1 MDGKGIEMRLAEK
14 KAIRQLAIELLDT
27 ENGMSVIAFNL
38 LAELL
43 RLTGSEDILHAVN
56 DAENNPYI
64 GEDDA
69 EDFRREISK
78 WEEAQ
83 TAAMDVGPDLP
94 PHEPVENDAL
104 QDLIAKTKDQE

>member
-1 MDGKGIEMRLAEK
+1 MNLPEK
-14 KAIRQLAIELLDT
+14 RAIRQLAIELLDD
-27 ENGMSVIAFNL
+27 ENGMPVNAFNL

-43 RLTGSEDILHAVN
+43 RLTGSEDILKAVN

-69 EDFRREISK
+69 EDFRRDISK

-83 TAAMDVGPDLP
+83 GAAMDVGVDLP
-94 PHEPVENDAL
+94 PIEPVPFNDGL
-104 QDLIAKTKDQE
+104 QDLIEKAKDKE